1 MLRRR
6 GRTTRPSP
14 GHFWLPAAFL
24 LGGIKACGLG
34 RNSRCNFAVQYVRGM
49 KNFVIV
55 LLVALVAL
63 AIIGFLVKALLW
75 LAVVAIVLFV
85 GTIVFWR
92 VRSRVRNHSGG
103 AATN

>member
-1 MLRRR
+1 
-6 GRTTRPSP
+6 
-14 GHFWLPAAFL
+14 
-24 LGGIKACGLG
+24 
-34 RNSRCNFAVQYVRGM
+34 M

-75 LAVVAIVLFV
+75 LTVVAIVLFV
-85 GTIVFWR
+85 GTIVVWR
-92 VRSRVRNHSGG
+92 VRSRVRHHSGG